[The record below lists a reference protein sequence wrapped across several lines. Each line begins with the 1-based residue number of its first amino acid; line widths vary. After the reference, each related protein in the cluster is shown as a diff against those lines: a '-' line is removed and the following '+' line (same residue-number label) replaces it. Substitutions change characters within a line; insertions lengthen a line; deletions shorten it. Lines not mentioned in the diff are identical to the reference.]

1 MAMPAVSNLLALAG
15 ISKSFP
21 GVKALDSVALNIA
34 GSEVVALIGENGA
47 GKSTLIRI
55 LAGIHQP
62 DSGSIR
68 IGDDVVELRS
78 PRDAGRHGIAII
90 HQELELVD
98 SLDVAANV
106 FLGREP
112 TWGGPARF
120 IDSKQIRTKT
130 EEILSRLRAPISARA
145 QVGSL
150 SLAHKQMVEIARALS
165 LNAKI
170 LLMDEPT
177 SSLTAAE
184 TDRLLD
190 VVRELRA
197 QGVAIIYISHR
208 LTEVQQIANRVVV
221 VRDGRNAG
229 ELHGAEITH
238 DRMIQMMVGRD
249 LKTFYSSPSQM
260 PSHSSREAQA
270 RQRAAIKYELQKLR
284 TRRYPQSEISMTIRA
299 GEILGIAGLVGAG
312 RSELAHAV
320 FGIEPPLSGELLS
333 GGHPMKIQSPKDAV
347 SCGIYLVPED
357 RRSVGLVTEMTVRE
371 NITLPAL
378 ARYSFARIIQRKLE
392 NNAAMKMCD
401 ALKIRTPSMEATAA
415 TLSGGNQQKV
425 VLAKWLSLN
434 PKLIL
439 FDEPTRGIDVGAK
452 AEIYQL
458 MRKLADEGV
467 AIVMISS
474 DMEEILGNSD
484 RVAVMHDGRI
494 TGILGR
500 AECSQEAIMRLA
512 VA

>member
-1 MAMPAVSNLLALAG
+1 MTMPAVSNVLALAG

-21 GVKALDSVALNIA
+21 GVKALDCVALNIA
-34 GSEVVALIGENGA
+34 PAEVVALIGENGA
-47 GKSTLIRI
+47 GKSTLIKI

-68 IGDDVVELRS
+68 ILDEVIELRS
-78 PRDAGRHGIAII
+78 PRDAAQHGIAII

-112 TWGGPARF
+112 TWGGPAKF
-120 IDSKQIRTKT
+120 IDSKQIRSKT

-145 QVGSL
+145 QIATL

-177 SSLTAAE
+177 SSLSAEETA
-184 TDRLLD
+184 RLLE

-208 LTEVQQIANRVVV
+208 LTEIQQIADRVVV
-221 VRDGRNAG
+221 LRDGKNAG
-229 ELHGAEITH
+229 ELHGPNVAH
-238 DRMIQMMVGRD
+238 DQMIQLMVGRD
-249 LKTFYSSPSQM
+249 LKTFYSSPSQT
-260 PSHSSREAQA
+260 PLHSS
-270 RQRAAIKYELQKLR
+270 YELRKFR
-284 TRRYPQSEISMTIRA
+284 TRRYPRSEISLTIRA

-320 FGIEPPLSGELLS
+320 FGIEPPLSGELLRD
-333 GGHPMKIQSPKDAV
+333 GHPMKVQSPRDAV
-347 SCGIYLVPED
+347 NRGIYLVPED
-357 RRSVGLVTEMTVRE
+357 RRSLGLVTEMTVRE

-378 ARYSFARIIQRKLE
+378 ARYSFARIVQRKLE
-392 NNAAMKMCD
+392 NEAAMKMCD
-401 ALKIRTPSMEATAA
+401 AMQIRTASIEAAA
-415 TLSGGNQQKV
+415 ANLSGGNQQKV

-458 MRKLADEGV
+458 MRRLAEEGV

-484 RVAVMHDGRI
+484 RVAVMHAGRI
-494 TGILGR
+494 TGVLDR

>member
-1 MAMPAVSNLLALAG
+1 MTMPAVSNVLALAG

-34 GSEVVALIGENGA
+34 AAEVVALIGENGA
-47 GKSTLIRI
+47 GKSTLIKI

-68 IGDDVVELRS
+68 IGGEVVELRS
-78 PRDAGRHGIAII
+78 PRNAAQHGIAII

-112 TWGGPARF
+112 TWGGPAKF
-120 IDSKQIRTKT
+120 IDSKKIRSKT
-130 EEILSRLRAPISARA
+130 EEILIRLRAPISARA

-177 SSLTAAE
+177 SSLSAAE
-184 TDRLLD
+184 TDRLLE

-208 LTEVQQIANRVVV
+208 LTEIQQIADRVVV
-221 VRDGRNAG
+221 LRDGKNAG
-229 ELHGAEITH
+229 ELHGPEVAH
-238 DRMIQMMVGRD
+238 DQMIQLMVGRD
-249 LKTFYSSPSQM
+249 LKTFYSAPSQT
-260 PSHSSREAQA
+260 PSQSN
-270 RQRAAIKYELQKLR
+270 YELRKFR
-284 TRRYPQSEISMTIRA
+284 TRRYPRNEISLTIRA

-320 FGIEPPLSGELLS
+320 FGIEPPLSGELLA
-333 GGHPMKIQSPKDAV
+333 GGHPMKIQSPRDAV
-347 SCGIYLVPED
+347 NRGIYLVPED
-357 RRSVGLVTEMTVRE
+357 RRSLGLVTEMTVRE

-378 ARYSFARIIQRKLE
+378 ARYSFARIVQRNLE
-392 NNAAMKMCD
+392 NDAAMKMCD
-401 ALKIRTPSMEATAA
+401 ALKIRTASIEAVAGN
-415 TLSGGNQQKV
+415 LSGGNQQKV

-458 MRKLADEGV
+458 MRRLAEDSV

-494 TGILGR
+494 TGVLDR

-512 VA
+512 VS

>member
-1 MAMPAVSNLLALAG
+1 MPAVSNVLALTG

-34 GSEVVALIGENGA
+34 GAEVVALIGENGA

-62 DSGSIR
+62 DSGAIR
-68 IGDDVVELRS
+68 IADEVVELRS
-78 PRDAGRHGIAII
+78 PRDAARQGIAII

-98 SLDVAANV
+98 TLDVAANV

-112 TWGGPARF
+112 TWGGPAKF
-120 IDSKQIRTKT
+120 IDSKQVHSKT
-130 EEILSRLRAPISARA
+130 EEILSRLRAPISTRT
-145 QVGSL
+145 QVGNL

-177 SSLTAAE
+177 SSLTATE
-184 TDRLLD
+184 TERLLEI
-190 VVRELRA
+190 VSELRK
-197 QGVAIIYISHR
+197 QGVAVIYISHR
-208 LTEVQQIANRVVV
+208 LTEIQRIADRVVV
-221 VRDGRNAG
+221 LRDGKNAG
-229 ELHGAEITH
+229 ELQGADITH
-238 DRMIQMMVGRD
+238 DRMIQLMVGRD
-249 LKTFYSSPSQM
+249 LENFYSPPAEASSQN
-260 PSHSSREAQA
+260 SYQ
-270 RQRAAIKYELQKLR
+270 LQKFR
-284 TRRYPQSEISMTIRA
+284 TRRYPQSEISLTIRC
-299 GEILGIAGLVGAG
+299 GEILGVAGLVGAG
-312 RSELAHAV
+312 RSELAEAI
-320 FGIEPPLSGELLS
+320 FGIEPPLSGEFFA
-333 GGHPMKIQSPKDAV
+333 GGERMKIHSPRDAV
-347 SCGIYLVPED
+347 ACGVYLVPED
-357 RRSVGLVTEMTVRE
+357 RRSLGLITDMTVRE

-378 ARYSFARIIQRKLE
+378 ARYSFARFVQRKSESDVAL
-392 NNAAMKMCD
+392 KMCE
-401 ALKIRTPSMEATAA
+401 ALKIRTPSIEVAAA

-458 MRKLADEGV
+458 MRRLAEEGV

-484 RVAVMHDGRI
+484 RVAVMHEGRI
-494 TGILGR
+494 TGILDR
-500 AECSQEAIMRLA
+500 AECTQESIMRLA